1 MEARRRTKL
10 APRYLRRYR
19 QIANV
24 LARHGFGGLS
34 AQLALDQRLSL
45 PRRLFRREQA
55 MPAIIPAEHLRLALE
70 ELGPTFVKFGQI
82 LSTRPDLIPPD
93 YITELS
99 RLQDEAQPVAWEAI
113 KKQIES
119 ELDVPLDQLFS
130 TIDPV
135 ALAAASLSQVHVA
148 RLLDGREA
156 VVKVQRPSIEQTI
169 DLDLDILHDL
179 ARLTQEKTRYG
190 EMYDL
195 VDITEEFAA
204 TLRSELDYQLEGQN
218 ADRFRA
224 NFATESH
231 VYVPRIYWEYT
242 TRRVLIMERIRGIKI
257 NDIAALDAAGHD
269 RHQVAQNSAAIIVK
283 EVLEDGF
290 FHADPHPGNYIV
302 MPGEVIGVMDFGMVG
317 HLETAMRL
325 NLVRLFVAVIQ
336 LDNAGIVRYL
346 VRMGIADHRLDEQAL
361 SRDLLRVLR
370 KYRGVAVKEINAREV
385 VDEISPIAYRHHLR
399 LPGDL
404 WMFGKTLAMME
415 GVGLKLDPDF
425 DIFAVSQPY
434 VRSLQRRLLQP
445 SIWGP
450 PLLRGVFDWVDLATD
465 FPGQASGILNQLE
478 EGRIELRLKTPDL
491 EDATSLR
498 HKISSR
504 LTLSIL
510 LAALMIALALLMP
523 TLDLTKPW
531 TLLTWLVVLGFGA
544 SIVFGLWLTLSIL
557 GSELKRR

>member
-1 MEARRRTKL
+1 MEASRRTKL

-24 LARHGFGGLS
+24 LARHGFGGLL
-34 AQLALDQRLSL
+34 AQLALDRRLSL
-45 PRRLFRREQA
+45 PRRLLPVKQA
-55 MPAIIPAEHLRLALE
+55 TLTITPAEHLRLALE
-70 ELGPTFVKFGQI
+70 ELGPTLVKFGQI
-82 LSTRPDLIPPD
+82 LSTRPDLIPPA

-99 RLQDEAQPVAWEAI
+99 RLQDEASPVAWEAI

-119 ELDVPLDQLFS
+119 ELDVPLDQVFS
-130 TIDPV
+130 TIDP
-135 ALAAASLSQVHVA
+135 APLAAASLSQVHVA

-179 ARLTQEKTRYG
+179 ARLTQEKTRFG

-195 VDITEEFAA
+195 VDITEEFAT
-204 TLRSELDYQLEGQN
+204 TLRSELDYQREGKN

-224 NFATESH
+224 NFAAESH
-231 VYVPRIYWEYT
+231 VYVPQIYWEYT

-269 RHQVAQNSAAIIVK
+269 RHQVALNSAAIIVK

-317 HLETAMRL
+317 HLDTATRL

-336 LDNAGIVRYL
+336 LDNAGIVRHL
-346 VRMGIADHRLDEQAL
+346 VRMGIADHRLDEEAL
-361 SRDLLRVLR
+361 GRDIHRVLR
-370 KYRGVAVKEINAREV
+370 KYREVALKEINAREV
-385 VDEISPIAYRHHLR
+385 VDEITPIAYRHHLR

-450 PLLRGVFDWVDLATD
+450 PVLQGVFDWVALAVD
-465 FPGQASGILNQLE
+465 FPPQASSILNQLE
-478 EGRIELRLKTPDL
+478 QGQAKLRLNTPDL
-491 EDATSLR
+491 EDATSQWQ
-498 HKISSR
+498 KISNR
-504 LTLSIL
+504 FALSIL
-510 LAALMIALALLMP
+510 LASLMIALALLMP
-523 TLDLTKPW
+523 ALDLTWPW

-544 SIVFGLWLTLSIL
+544 IIVVGLWLTLSIL
-557 GSELKRR
+557 RSELKTR